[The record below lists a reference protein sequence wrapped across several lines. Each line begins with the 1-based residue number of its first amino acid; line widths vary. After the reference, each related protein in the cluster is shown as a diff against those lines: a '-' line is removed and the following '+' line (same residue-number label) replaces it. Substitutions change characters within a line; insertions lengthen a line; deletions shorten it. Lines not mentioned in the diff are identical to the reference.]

1 MVIVSYV
8 VCTLEVQG
16 RPEMFYKVCCTFL
29 CFVDAF
35 MLPYGSFILIIN
47 VQYSIR

>member
-1 MVIVSYV
+1 MVIVLYV

-35 MLPYGSFILIIN
+35 MLPYGSFIFIIN
-47 VQYSIR
+47 IQYSIR